1 MKKPID
7 PSLGSISEDELLKDL
22 NANDEEDA
30 AEVGYLNTDNFG
42 ETAFEKA
49 DETVSVEEIM
59 DEIEGASLKGMQ
71 GEKKAPSN
79 KKYSSS
85 HSHRHSHHHHHSSSS
100 RKKKKKEKKLPI
112 AARIAIGILVFL
124 LLIVVLG
131 AIAFF
136 VMRGMGQRDFNN
148 VSADNV
154 TYQETIEYKGHT
166 YKFNDDIVSLAFLGI
181 DQRTLENSTTSDF
194 VGASDAD
201 IVISVNT
208 KTGETSVIAVPRDT
222 MVDVDI
228 WSTSGIFL
236 RTEKT
241 QLCLAYAYGDGKT
254 KSCEN
259 AVTSISRVLYN
270 VPIQKYFA
278 LDLDGIAPL
287 NDAIGGV
294 TLTSIYDF
302 PEYNIKKGDEITLK
316 GDMAEVY
323 VRTRSMDDISASLSR
338 TDRQIQYV
346 NAFADQAL
354 PAVVKDF
361 STISKLY
368 NTASKYSRTNLTLNN
383 ATYVGSLLLSKGVTD
398 FKTYT
403 IEGEMKAD
411 ENPLMP
417 GVVHAEFYPDED
429 SLMETVLAVFYTQI
443 D

>member
-7 PSLGSISEDELLKDL
+7 PSLGSISEDQLLKDL
-22 NANDEEDA
+22 NTNDEEEA
-30 AEVGYLNTDNFG
+30 PEVGYLTTDIFG
-42 ETAFEKA
+42 ETGFEKS
-49 DETVSVEEIM
+49 DETLSVEEIM
-59 DEIEGASLKGMQ
+59 DEIEGASLKGMP
-71 GEKKAPSN
+71 GEKKTPSRS
-79 KKYSSS
+79 KYSSG

-100 RKKKKKEKKLPI
+100 RKKKKKEQKLPV

-131 AIAFF
+131 AVAFF
-136 VMRGMGQRDFNN
+136 VMRGMGQRDLNN

-154 TYQETIEYKGHT
+154 NYQETIEYKGHT
-166 YKFNDDIVSLAFLGI
+166 YQYNDDVVSLAFLGI

-201 IVISVNT
+201 VVVSVNT
-208 KTGETSVIAVPRDT
+208 KTGETSVIAIPRDT
-222 MVDVDI
+222 MVDVDMYL
-228 WSTSGIFL
+228 SSGIFN

-294 TLTSIYDF
+294 TVTSLYDI
-302 PEYNIKKGDEITLK
+302 PEYNIKVGDEVTLK
-316 GDMAEVY
+316 GDMAETY
-323 VRTRSMDDISASLSR
+323 VRTRDMDSISASLNR
-338 TDRQIQYV
+338 TDRQVQYI
-346 NAFADQAL
+346 NAFANQAL

-403 IEGEMKAD
+403 IKGEMKAD
-411 ENPLMP
+411 ENPLIP